1 MAASK
6 QVRSALESMMFVWGE
21 PLAVRTAADVLN
33 VSEAETKE
41 AFEALMEEYDQ
52 EQRGIRVRRINKGYQ
67 FVTAEENGTYI
78 ERLCTPV
85 KRRRLSQS
93 ALEVLAIIA
102 YKQPVTKGE
111 IEAIRGIRCD
121 RVIEGLMNKDLVEVK
136 GRSEAIG
143 RPNLYGTTDAFLRY
157 FDLEDIKQLPDIQDI
172 EQVMELPED
181 YEDSVTMNQISLAD
195 MTGEGAA
202 EEAAPHAA
210 AEDADAPEGDNQ

>member
-67 FVTAEENGTYI
+67 FVTAEENG
-78 ERLCTPV
+78 R
-85 KRRRLSQS
+85 
-93 ALEVLAIIA
+93 
-102 YKQPVTKGE
+102 
-111 IEAIRGIRCD
+111 
-121 RVIEGLMNKDLVEVK
+121 LMNKDLVEVK

-195 MTGEGAA
+195 MTGEGS

-210 AEDADAPEGDNQ
+210 AEDADAPEGDEL

>member
-6 QVRSALESMMFVWGE
+6 AVRSALESMMFIWGE
-21 PLAVRTAADVLN
+21 PLAARTAADVLN
-33 VSEAETKE
+33 ITEAEVKE
-41 AFEALMEEYDQ
+41 AFEALTEEYEQ
-52 EQRGIRVRRINKGYQ
+52 EKRGIRVRRINKGYQ

-93 ALEVLAIIA
+93 ALEVLAIVA
-102 YKQPVTKGE
+102 YRQPVTKGE

-121 RVIEGLMNKDLVEVK
+121 RVLEGLMNKDLVEVK

-157 FDLEDIKQLPDIQDI
+157 FDLADIKELPDIQDI
-172 EQVMELPED
+172 EQVMELPEE
-181 YEDSVTMNQISLAD
+181 YGDSVTMNQISLED
-195 MTGEGAA
+195 MAAGGESAGEAVGEPPQP
-202 EEAAPHAA
+202 EE
-210 AEDADAPEGDNQ
+210 D

>member
-33 VSEAETKE
+33 VSEAETRE
-41 AFEALMEEYDQ
+41 AFEALIEEYEQ
-52 EQRGIRVRRINKGYQ
+52 EQRGIRIRRINKGYQ

-85 KRRRLSQS
+85 RRRRLSQS
-93 ALEVLAIIA
+93 ALEVLAIVA
-102 YKQPVTKGE
+102 YRQPVTKGE

-121 RVIEGLMNKDLVEVK
+121 RVLEGLMNKDLVEIK

-172 EQVMELPED
+172 EQVMELPEE
-181 YEDSVTMNQISLAD
+181 YEDSVTMNQISLED
-195 MTGEGAA
+195 MAGAGSSEGSAQN
-202 EEAAPHAA
+202 AAP
-210 AEDADAPEGDNQ
+210 DADDAPEGDDL